1 MPEAD
6 RHLLKTRIIRG
17 SSEFLQDSN
26 IKNKGVRMSIRN
38 VLTVGAAL
46 MGLTLAA
53 TVAVADDHVYTEGPV
68 VNVAMIRTVDGK
80 FEDYMNWLGTTW
92 KQQQE
97 AMKKAGYILSYEVL
111 TIEARSPQDP
121 DILLVTT
128 YKNWA
133 ALDGSI
139 AKGDEIAKQ
148 VEGSVAAAAK
158 SQYER
163 AKIRTVLGSS
173 TAQVLQLK

>member
-1 MPEAD
+1 
-6 RHLLKTRIIRG
+6 
-17 SSEFLQDSN
+17 
-26 IKNKGVRMSIRN
+26 MSISKT
-38 VLTVGAAL
+38 LTVGAVL
-46 MGLTLAA
+46 MGLTLGG
-53 TVAVADDHVYTEGPV
+53 TVAVADDHVYSEGPV
-68 VNVAMIRTVDGK
+68 VNVAMVRTVDGK

-92 KQQQE
+92 KHQQE
-97 AMKKAGYILSYEVL
+97 AMKKAGYIVSYEVL
-111 TIEARSPQDP
+111 TVEPRSPHDP

-148 VEGSVAAAAK
+148 VEGSVAASNQA
-158 SQYER
+158 QYER
-163 AKIRTVLGSS
+163 AKIRTVLGST